1 MIINFSTC
9 RNQDPWNNLR
19 WAASDYL
26 TSELETL
33 ISMVDKEAMEK
44 REPRYIYKFIDFC
57 FSLYIVGN
65 SYLATFFLVK
75 DEMF

>member
-1 MIINFSTC
+1 MRINFSTC

-57 FSLYIVGN
+57 FFSLH
-65 SYLATFFLVK
+65 SRQLVF
-75 DEMF
+75 DEMAS